1 MSRIKPTLRQLQVF
15 ESVADELS
23 FTRASE
29 KLHLSQPAVSIQVK
43 HLEESVGLP
52 LFEHAGKKI
61 SLTEA
66 GWILYRCS
74 QTIRG
79 VLEDAGE
86 QIDELM
92 GIQRGKLD
100 ITVATTASYFASRI
114 LAGFARR
121 FPQIAIS
128 LDVTNREALLRQ
140 LELNQ
145 CDLVI
150 MGEPPRGKRLKSMPI
165 MENPLVII
173 ASPDHPFASRKKIPV
188 KDLGEQTFVF
198 RESGSGTRAAIMRF
212 FDKKGIPI
220 QITMEMTSNEAIKQT
235 VQAGLGLGIVS
246 LHTVE
251 LELETGSLVELDV
264 AHFPLKRFWYLVRR
278 ADKQMSP
285 VAQRFASYVLDP
297 DNHRSSPDRQKP
309 GARAGRK

>member
-1 MSRIKPTLRQLQVF
+1 LRQLQVF

-43 HLEESVGLP
+43 QLEEGVGLP
-52 LFEHAGKKI
+52 LFEHVGKRI

-66 GWILYRCS
+66 GWIVYRCS
-74 QTIRG
+74 QTIRS

-86 QIDELM
+86 QLDELM
-92 GIQRGKLD
+92 GIQRGRLEV
-100 ITVATTASYFASRI
+100 TVATTASYFASRI
-114 LAGFARR
+114 LAGFAGR

-128 LDVTNREALLRQ
+128 LDVTNREGLLQQ

-150 MGEPPRGKRLKSMPI
+150 MGEPPKGKRLTSTPI

-173 ASPDHPFASRKKIPV
+173 ASPGHPLAGKKGIPV
-188 KDLGEQTFVF
+188 KELGKQEFVF
-198 RESGSGTRAAIMRF
+198 REPGSGTRAAILRF
-212 FDKKGIPI
+212 LDEKGVSIRI
-220 QITMEMTSNEAIKQT
+220 NMEMTSNEAIKQT

-246 LHTVE
+246 RHTVE

-264 AHFPLKRFWYLVRR
+264 RHFPLKRYWYLVRR
-278 ADKQMSP
+278 SDKQLSP
-285 VAQRFASYVLDP
+285 VALRFESYVLDP
-297 DNHRSSPDRQKP
+297 QNH
-309 GARAGRK
+309 

>member
-1 MSRIKPTLRQLQVF
+1 MPTLKPTLRQLQVF

-43 HLEESVGLP
+43 QLEEGVGLP
-52 LFEHAGKKI
+52 LFEHVGKRI

-66 GWILYRCS
+66 GWIIYRCS
-74 QTIRG
+74 QTIRS

-86 QIDELM
+86 QIDELV
-92 GIQRGKLD
+92 GIQRGKLE

-114 LAGFARR
+114 LAGFAHR

-128 LDVTNREALLRQ
+128 LDVTNREGLLQQ

-150 MGEPPRGKRLKSMPI
+150 MGEPPKGKRLNSMPI

-173 ASPDHPFASRKKIPV
+173 AAPTHPLAGRQGIPV
-188 KDLGEQTFVF
+188 KELGKQAFVF
-198 RESGSGTRAAIMRF
+198 REPGSGTRAAITRF
-212 FDKKGIPI
+212 FEEKGVSI
-220 QITMEMTSNEAIKQT
+220 QVTMEMTSNEAIKQT

-246 LHTVE
+246 RHTVE

-264 AHFPLKRFWYLVRR
+264 RHFPLKRYWYLVRR
-278 ADKQMSP
+278 SDKQLSP

-297 DNHRSSPDRQKP
+297 ANH
-309 GARAGRK
+309 A

>member
-1 MSRIKPTLRQLQVF
+1 MPAFKPTLRQLQVF
-15 ESVADELS
+15 ECVADELS

-43 HLEESVGLP
+43 QLEESVGLP
-52 LFEHAGKKI
+52 LFEHVARKI

-66 GWILYRCS
+66 GSILHHCS
-74 QTIRG
+74 QTVRS

-86 QIDELM
+86 QIDELK
-92 GIQRGKLD
+92 GIQRGKLE

-128 LDVTNREALLRQ
+128 LDVTNRAGLLHQ
-140 LELNQ
+140 LETNQ

-150 MGEPPRGKRLKSMPI
+150 MGEPPKGKRLESTPI
-165 MENPLVII
+165 MQNPLVIV
-173 ASPDHPFASRKKIPV
+173 APPGHPLADRKKVPV
-188 KDLGEQTFVF
+188 RELGAQSFVF
-198 RESGSGTRAAIMRF
+198 REAGSGTRAAIMRF
-212 FDKKGIPI
+212 LEKKGVPI
-220 QITMEMTSNEAIKQT
+220 QISMEMTSNEAIKQA

-246 LHTVE
+246 RHTVQ
-251 LELETGSLVELDV
+251 LELATGSLVELDV
-264 AHFPLKRFWYLVRR
+264 AHFPLKRYWYLVRR
-278 ADKQMSP
+278 SDKQMSP

-297 DNHRSSPDRQKP
+297 ENH
-309 GARAGRK
+309 

>member
-1 MSRIKPTLRQLQVF
+1 MMHMPKLKPTLRQLRVF

-43 HLEESVGLP
+43 HLEEGVGLP
-52 LFEHAGKKI
+52 LFEHTGKRI

-66 GWILYRCS
+66 GQILYRCS
-74 QTIRG
+74 QTISG
-79 VLEDAGE
+79 VLQDTGE

-92 GIQRGKLD
+92 GFQRGKLKV
-100 ITVATTASYFASRI
+100 TVATTASYFASRI
-114 LAGFARR
+114 LAGFARQ

-128 LDVTNREALLRQ
+128 LDVTNREGLLEQ
-140 LELNQ
+140 LESNR

-150 MGEPPRGKRLKSMPI
+150 MGEPPKGKRLKSMPI

-173 ASPDHPFASRKKIPV
+173 ASPEHPLAARRNIPV
-188 KDLGEQTFVF
+188 KTLAAQGFVF

-212 FDKKGIPI
+212 FEDKDVPI
-220 QITMEMTSNEAIKQT
+220 QISMEMTSNEAIKQT

-246 LHTVE
+246 RHTVE

-264 AHFPLKRFWYLVRR
+264 RHFPLMRKWYLVRR
-278 ADKQMSP
+278 EDKQMSP
-285 VAQRFASYVLDP
+285 VAQHFASYVLDEE
-297 DNHRSSPDRQKP
+297 HH
-309 GARAGRK
+309 

>member
-1 MSRIKPTLRQLQVF
+1 MPTLKPTLRQLQVF

-43 HLEESVGLP
+43 QLEEGVGLP
-52 LFEHAGKKI
+52 LFEHVGKRI

-66 GWILYRCS
+66 GWIVYRCS
-74 QTIRG
+74 QTIRS

-86 QIDELM
+86 QLDELM
-92 GIQRGKLD
+92 GIQRGRLEVS
-100 ITVATTASYFASRI
+100 VATTASYFASRI
-114 LAGFARR
+114 LAGFAGH

-128 LDVTNREALLRQ
+128 LDVTNREGLLQQ

-150 MGEPPRGKRLKSMPI
+150 MGEPPKGKRLTSTPI

-173 ASPDHPFASRKKIPV
+173 ASPGHPLAGKKGIPV
-188 KDLGEQTFVF
+188 KELGKQEFVF
-198 RESGSGTRAAIMRF
+198 REPGSGTRAAILRF
-212 FDKKGIPI
+212 LDEKGVSIRI
-220 QITMEMTSNEAIKQT
+220 NMEMTSNEAIKQT

-246 LHTVE
+246 RHTVE

-264 AHFPLKRFWYLVRR
+264 RHFPLKRYWYLVRR
-278 ADKQMSP
+278 SDKQLSP
-285 VAQRFASYVLDP
+285 VALRFESYVLDP
-297 DNHRSSPDRQKP
+297 QNH
-309 GARAGRK
+309 

>member
-1 MSRIKPTLRQLQVF
+1 MPTLKPTLRQLQVF
-15 ESVADELS
+15 ESVADEMS

-43 HLEESVGLP
+43 QLEEGVGLP
-52 LFEHAGKKI
+52 LFEHVGKRI

-66 GWILYRCS
+66 GWIIYRCS
-74 QTIRG
+74 QTIRS

-86 QIDELM
+86 QIDELV
-92 GIQRGKLD
+92 GIQRGKLE

-114 LAGFARR
+114 LAGFAHR

-128 LDVTNREALLRQ
+128 LDVTNREGLLQQ

-150 MGEPPRGKRLKSMPI
+150 MGEPPKGKRLNSMPI

-173 ASPDHPFASRKKIPV
+173 AAPTHPLAGRQGIPV
-188 KDLGEQTFVF
+188 KELGKQAFVF
-198 RESGSGTRAAIMRF
+198 REPGSGTRAAITRF
-212 FDKKGIPI
+212 FEEKGVPI

-246 LHTVE
+246 RHTVE
-251 LELETGSLVELDV
+251 LELDTGSLVELDV
-264 AHFPLKRFWYLVRR
+264 RHFPLKRYWYLVRR
-278 ADKQMSP
+278 SDKQLSP

-297 DNHRSSPDRQKP
+297 ANH
-309 GARAGRK
+309 A

>member
-1 MSRIKPTLRQLQVF
+1 MPKLKPTLRQLHVF

-43 HLEESVGLP
+43 QLEEGVGLP
-52 LFEHAGKKI
+52 LFEHVGKRI

-66 GWILYRCS
+66 GWIVYRCS
-74 QTIRG
+74 QTIRS

-86 QIDELM
+86 QLDELM
-92 GIQRGKLD
+92 GIQRGRLEV
-100 ITVATTASYFASRI
+100 TVATTASYFASRI
-114 LAGFARR
+114 LAGFAGR

-128 LDVTNREALLRQ
+128 LDVTNREGLLQQ

-150 MGEPPRGKRLKSMPI
+150 MGEPPKGKRLTSTPI

-173 ASPDHPFASRKKIPV
+173 ASPGHPLAGKKGIPV
-188 KDLGEQTFVF
+188 KELGKQEFVF
-198 RESGSGTRAAIMRF
+198 REPGSGTRAAILRF
-212 FDKKGIPI
+212 LDEKGVSIRI
-220 QITMEMTSNEAIKQT
+220 NMEMTSNEAIKQT

-246 LHTVE
+246 RHTVE

-264 AHFPLKRFWYLVRR
+264 RHFPLKRYWYLVRR
-278 ADKQMSP
+278 SDKQLSP
-285 VAQRFASYVLDP
+285 VALRFESYVLDP
-297 DNHRSSPDRQKP
+297 QNH
-309 GARAGRK
+309 

>member
-1 MSRIKPTLRQLQVF
+1 MISMPKLKPTLRQLHVF

-43 HLEESVGLP
+43 QLEEGVGLP
-52 LFEHAGKKI
+52 LFEHVGKRI

-66 GWILYRCS
+66 GWILYKCS
-74 QTIRG
+74 QTIRS
-79 VLEDAGE
+79 VLEGAGE
-86 QIDELM
+86 QIDELK

-100 ITVATTASYFASRI
+100 VTVATTASYFASRI
-114 LAGFARR
+114 LAGFAHR

-128 LDVTNREALLRQ
+128 LDVTNREGLLQQ
-140 LELNQ
+140 LDLNQ

-150 MGEPPRGKRLKSMPI
+150 MGEPPKGKRLKSMPI

-173 ASPDHPFASRKKIPV
+173 AAPDHPLAGRRRIPV
-188 KDLGEQTFVF
+188 KELGEQGFVF
-198 RESGSGTRAAIMRF
+198 REAGSGTRAAILRF
-212 FDKKGIPI
+212 LEAKGVSIEI
-220 QITMEMTSNEAIKQT
+220 AMEMTSNEAIKQT
-235 VQAGLGLGIVS
+235 VQAGMGLGIVS
-246 LHTVE
+246 RHTVE
-251 LELETGSLVELDV
+251 LELKTGSLVELDV

-278 ADKQMSP
+278 SDKELSP

-297 DNHRSSPDRQKP
+297 ENH
-309 GARAGRK
+309 

>member
-1 MSRIKPTLRQLQVF
+1 MPTLKPTLRQLQVF

-43 HLEESVGLP
+43 QLEEGVGLP
-52 LFEHAGKKI
+52 LFEHVGKRI

-66 GWILYRCS
+66 GWIVYRCS
-74 QTIRG
+74 QTIRS

-86 QIDELM
+86 QLDELM
-92 GIQRGKLD
+92 GIQRGRLEV
-100 ITVATTASYFASRI
+100 TVATTASYFASRI
-114 LAGFARR
+114 LAGFAGR

-128 LDVTNREALLRQ
+128 LDVTNREGLLQQ

-150 MGEPPRGKRLKSMPI
+150 MGEPPKGKRLTSTPI

-173 ASPDHPFASRKKIPV
+173 ASPGHPLAGKKGIPV
-188 KDLGEQTFVF
+188 KELGKQEFVF
-198 RESGSGTRAAIMRF
+198 REPGSGTRAAILRF
-212 FDKKGIPI
+212 LDEKGVSIRI
-220 QITMEMTSNEAIKQT
+220 NMEMTSNEAIKQT

-246 LHTVE
+246 RHTVE

-264 AHFPLKRFWYLVRR
+264 RHFPLKRYWYLVRR
-278 ADKQMSP
+278 SDKQLSP
-285 VAQRFASYVLDP
+285 VALRFESYVLDP
-297 DNHRSSPDRQKP
+297 QNH
-309 GARAGRK
+309 

>member
-1 MSRIKPTLRQLQVF
+1 MPTLKPTLRQLQVF
-15 ESVADELS
+15 KSVADELS

-43 HLEESVGLP
+43 QLEEGVGLP
-52 LFEHAGKKI
+52 LFEHAGKRI

-66 GWILYRCS
+66 GWIIYRCS
-74 QTIRG
+74 QTIGG
-79 VLEDAGE
+79 VLGDAGE

-100 ITVATTASYFASRI
+100 VTVATTASYFASRI
-114 LAGFARR
+114 LAGFARS

-128 LDVTNREALLRQ
+128 LDVTNREGLLQQ

-150 MGEPPRGKRLKSMPI
+150 MGEPPKGKSLTSMPI
-165 MENPLVII
+165 MQNPLVII
-173 ASPDHPFASRKKIPV
+173 ASPGHPLAGRRGIPV
-188 KDLGEQTFVF
+188 KKLGEQTFVF
-198 RESGSGTRAAIMRF
+198 REAGSGTRAAIMRF
-212 FDKKGIPI
+212 FEDKGVPI

-246 LHTVE
+246 RHTVE
-251 LELETGSLVELDV
+251 LELKTGSLTELDV
-264 AHFPLKRFWYLVRR
+264 QNFPLKRFWYLVRR
-278 ADKQMSP
+278 SDKELSP
-285 VAQRFASYVLDP
+285 VAQRFASFVLDSE
-297 DNHRSSPDRQKP
+297 NH
-309 GARAGRK
+309 

>member
-1 MSRIKPTLRQLQVF
+1 MPTLKPTLRQLQVF

-43 HLEESVGLP
+43 QLE
-52 LFEHAGKKI
+52 
-61 SLTEA
+61 

-86 QIDELM
+86 QVDELM
-92 GIQRGKLD
+92 GIQRGRLKV
-100 ITVATTASYFASRI
+100 TVATTASYFASRI
-114 LAGFARR
+114 LAGFAHN

-128 LDVTNREALLRQ
+128 LDVTNREGLLQQ

-150 MGEPPRGKRLKSMPI
+150 MGEPPKGKRLNSMPI

-173 ASPDHPFASRKKIPV
+173 ASPDHPLAGRRDIPV
-188 KDLGEQTFVF
+188 QELGEQAFVF
-198 RESGSGTRAAIMRF
+198 REAGSGTRAAIMRF
-212 FDKKGIPI
+212 LEEKGVSI

-235 VQAGLGLGIVS
+235 VQAGMGLGIVS
-246 LHTVE
+246 RHTVE
-251 LELETGSLVELDV
+251 LELETGSLVELD
-264 AHFPLKRFWYLVRR
+264 AEHFPLKRFWYLVRR
-278 ADKQMSP
+278 SDKQLSP
-285 VAQRFASYVLDP
+285 VAQRFESYVLDP
-297 DNHRSSPDRQKP
+297 ANH
-309 GARAGRK
+309 

>member
-1 MSRIKPTLRQLQVF
+1 MPTLKPTLRQLQVF

-43 HLEESVGLP
+43 QLEEGAGLP

-74 QTIRG
+74 QSIRS

-86 QIDELM
+86 QLDELM

-114 LAGFARR
+114 LAGFAHR

-128 LDVTNREALLRQ
+128 LDVTNREGLLRQ

-150 MGEPPRGKRLKSMPI
+150 MGEPPKGKRLNSVPI

-173 ASPDHPFASRKKIPV
+173 AAPGHPLAGRQGIPV
-188 KDLGEQTFVF
+188 KKLGEQAFVF
-198 RESGSGTRAAIMRF
+198 REPGSGTRAANMRF
-212 FDKKGIPI
+212 LEEKGVSI

-246 LHTVE
+246 RHTVE
-251 LELETGSLVELDV
+251 LELETGNLVELNV
-264 AHFPLKRFWYLVRR
+264 RHFPLKRYWYLVRR
-278 ADKQMSP
+278 SDKQLSP

-297 DNHRSSPDRQKP
+297 ANH
-309 GARAGRK
+309 G

>member
-1 MSRIKPTLRQLQVF
+1 MPKLKPTLRQLQVF
-15 ESVADELS
+15 ETVVEELS

-29 KLHLSQPAVSIQVK
+29 RLHLSQPAVSIQVK
-43 HLEESVGLP
+43 QLEEGVGLK
-52 LFEHAGKKI
+52 LFEHSGKRI

-66 GWILYRCS
+66 GGIVYRCS
-74 QTIRG
+74 QTIRS

-92 GIQRGKLD
+92 GIQRGKLE

-128 LDVTNREALLRQ
+128 LDVTNREGLLQQ
-140 LELNQ
+140 LESNQ

-150 MGEPPRGKRLKSMPI
+150 MGEPPKGKRLNSTPI

-173 ASPDHPFASRKKIPV
+173 ASSGHPLAGRRKIPV
-188 KDLGEQTFVF
+188 REIGDQTFVF
-198 RESGSGTRAAIMRF
+198 REAGSGTRAAIMRF
-212 FDKKGIPI
+212 FEKKGVPI

-246 LHTVE
+246 RHTVK

-278 ADKQMSP
+278 SDKQMSP
-285 VAQRFASYVLDP
+285 VAQRFESYVLDQE
-297 DNHRSSPDRQKP
+297 NH
-309 GARAGRK
+309 

>member
-1 MSRIKPTLRQLQVF
+1 MPTLKPTLRQLQVF
-15 ESVADELS
+15 KSVADELS

-43 HLEESVGLP
+43 QLEEGVGLP
-52 LFEHAGKKI
+52 LFEHVGKRI

-66 GWILYRCS
+66 GWIIYRCS
-74 QTIRG
+74 QTIRS
-79 VLEDAGE
+79 VLEGAGE

-92 GIQRGKLD
+92 GIQRGKLE

-114 LAGFARR
+114 LAGFAHR

-128 LDVTNREALLRQ
+128 LDVTNREGLLRQ

-150 MGEPPRGKRLKSMPI
+150 MGEPPKGKRLTSTPI

-173 ASPDHPFASRKKIPV
+173 ASPGHPLAGRRNIPV
-188 KDLGEQTFVF
+188 KELGRHGFVF
-198 RESGSGTRAAIMRF
+198 REAGSGTRAAIMRF
-212 FDKKGIPI
+212 LEAKGVTI

-246 LHTVE
+246 HHTVE

-264 AHFPLKRFWYLVRR
+264 AHFPLRRHWYLVRR
-278 ADKQMSP
+278 SDKQLSP
-285 VAQRFASYVLDP
+285 VAQRFESYVLDP
-297 DNHRSSPDRQKP
+297 ENH
-309 GARAGRK
+309 

>member
-1 MSRIKPTLRQLQVF
+1 LRQLHVF

-43 HLEESVGLP
+43 QLEEGVGLP
-52 LFEHAGKKI
+52 LFEHVGKRI

-66 GWILYRCS
+66 GWIVYRCS
-74 QTIRG
+74 QTIRS

-86 QIDELM
+86 QLDELM
-92 GIQRGKLD
+92 GIQRGRLEV
-100 ITVATTASYFASRI
+100 TVATTASYFASRI
-114 LAGFARR
+114 LAGFAGR

-128 LDVTNREALLRQ
+128 LDVTNREGLLQQ

-150 MGEPPRGKRLKSMPI
+150 MGEPPKGKRLTSTPI

-173 ASPDHPFASRKKIPV
+173 ASPGHPLAGKKGIPV
-188 KDLGEQTFVF
+188 KELGKQEFVF
-198 RESGSGTRAAIMRF
+198 REPGSGTRAAILRF
-212 FDKKGIPI
+212 LDEKGVSIRI
-220 QITMEMTSNEAIKQT
+220 NMEMTSNEAIKQT

-246 LHTVE
+246 RHTVE

-264 AHFPLKRFWYLVRR
+264 RHFPLKRYWYLVRR
-278 ADKQMSP
+278 SDKQLSP
-285 VAQRFASYVLDP
+285 VALRFESYVLDP
-297 DNHRSSPDRQKP
+297 QNH
-309 GARAGRK
+309 

>member
-1 MSRIKPTLRQLQVF
+1 MPNLKPTLRQLRVF
-15 ESVADELS
+15 ETVADELS

-29 KLHLSQPAVSIQVK
+29 RLHLSQPAVSIQVK
-43 HLEESVGLP
+43 QLEEGVGLP
-52 LFEHAGKKI
+52 LFEHTGKRI

-66 GWILYRCS
+66 GGIIYRCS
-74 QTIRG
+74 QTIRS

-92 GIQRGKLD
+92 GIQRGKLE

-114 LAGFARR
+114 LAGFARS
-121 FPQIAIS
+121 FPKIAIS
-128 LDVTNREALLRQ
+128 LDVTNREGLLHQ
-140 LELNQ
+140 LESNQ

-150 MGEPPRGKRLKSMPI
+150 MGEPPKGRRLESTPI

-173 ASPDHPFASRKKIPV
+173 ASPGHPLAGRRRVPV
-188 KDLGEQTFVF
+188 REIGQQTFVF
-198 RESGSGTRAAIMRF
+198 REPGSGTRAAIMRF
-212 FDKKGIPI
+212 FEKKGVPI

-246 LHTVE
+246 RHTVE

-264 AHFPLKRFWYLVRR
+264 AHFPLRRSWYLVRR
-278 ADKQMSP
+278 SDKPMSP
-285 VAQRFASYVLDP
+285 VAQRFASFVLDREH
-297 DNHRSSPDRQKP
+297 D
-309 GARAGRK
+309 